1 MEKLIKTFT
10 VDWNSVDEV
19 SKLFQ
24 DIKSRYCEIIPNRI
38 SKKER
43 HRRVI
48 DACTKII
55 NTDIQHLY
63 SSILLDEKKDYY
75 VYAHLDTSKK
85 IAIGFNGITTF
96 AATLGMGYSPFYIG
110 KGTGNRCYEV
120 NRNETHRKIKQK
132 LSDVGKEIEVIKL
145 FENISEKEALSYES
159 KLIDI
164 FGLVPYGGRLTNLD
178 EGLLPDKR
186 RQLYVKE
193 FESLSMFN
201 KGMSNL
207 KKHKIGTSK

>member
-10 VDWNSVDEV
+10 VDWNNVDEV

-24 DIKSRYCEIIPNRI
+24 DIKSRYCESIPNRI

-85 IAIGFNGITTF
+85 IDEEKLDSLGIGNSNTYYLTCTLRCANSDGNSFTTGEHKDPSY
-96 AATLGMGYSPFYIG
+96 A
-110 KGTGNRCYEV
+110 
-120 NRNETHRKIKQK
+120 IKQTTK
-132 LSDVGKEIEVIKL
+132 
-145 FENISEKEALSYES
+145 YQ
-159 KLIDI
+159 LII
-164 FGLVPYGGRLTNLD
+164 FSFT
-178 EGLLPDKR
+178 R
-186 RQLYVKE
+186 RK
-193 FESLSMFN
+193 FS
-201 KGMSNL
+201 
-207 KKHKIGTSK
+207 